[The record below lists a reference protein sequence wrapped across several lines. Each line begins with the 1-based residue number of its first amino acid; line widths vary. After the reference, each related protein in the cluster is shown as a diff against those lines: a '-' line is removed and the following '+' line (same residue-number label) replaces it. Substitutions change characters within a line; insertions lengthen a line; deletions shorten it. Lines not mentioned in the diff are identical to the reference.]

1 MMTDRSSCP
10 VSVSASDIDELGSR
24 IVGMAGRLAA
34 ATCRWLL
41 LVAEFDVRDGAGT
54 FGLASTSRWL
64 CYACGLS
71 RRTAI
76 DHVRVARV
84 LAAFPALV
92 ESMSAGRISYS
103 HVRAISRV
111 ARAGEERLVGD
122 LIMVAEH
129 GTVGQLEIVVRGLR
143 TVEDNEQTPA
153 SVEEYAAWSWSSES
167 QWRLSARLDPE
178 RGAVVQK
185 TVETIART
193 EGISYADALVRMAD
207 IAFAAVNDHE
217 TPLREL
223 RGDER
228 AAVVIHLDAADL
240 PAEDGQVRSRERIQ
254 STRSAER
261 PPRPYARIAD
271 GPGLPDR
278 VIKRLLCSGRIRTV
292 IHEHGNVRDLGRSH
306 RVVTDRQYRAL
317 LIRDRSRCG
326 HPGCATTRGLQAHH
340 VRHWLHGG
348 RTDLANLLLL
358 CQAHHL
364 AHHDGEYTITLRSG
378 GRFRFTLAD
387 GTDLPAH
394 INPADHITTHC
405 PIDTEHPQV
414 AQNAATTK
422 WDGQHLDRHY
432 AISVLAQR
440 RTKNERPSAAR

>member
-1 MMTDRSSCP
+1 MNTTQSPCVAT
-10 VSVSASDIDELGSR
+10 VSGSAVDELGSR

-111 ARAGEERLVGD
+111 AHAGEDQLVGD

-129 GTVGQLEIVVRGLR
+129 GTVGQLEIMVRGLR
-143 TVEDNEQTPA
+143 TVEDNDKGAAP
-153 SVEEYAAWSWSSES
+153 VEEYAAWSWSSES

-178 RGAVVQK
+178 RGVVVQK
-185 TVETIART
+185 AVEMIART
-193 EGISYADALVRMAD
+193 EGISHAEALVRMAD
-207 IAFAAVNDHE
+207 IALAAVNDSD

-228 AAVVIHLDAADL
+228 AAIVIHLGAADL
-240 PAEDGQVRSRERIQ
+240 PAEDGPVRSPERTGRTCSAERTQ
-254 STRSAER
+254 PTRSAER
-261 PPRPYARIAD
+261 TP
-271 GPGLPDR
+271 
-278 VIKRLLCSGRIRTV
+278 
-292 IHEHGNVRDLGRSH
+292 
-306 RVVTDRQYRAL
+306 
-317 LIRDRSRCG
+317 
-326 HPGCATTRGLQAHH
+326 
-340 VRHWLHGG
+340 
-348 RTDLANLLLL
+348 
-358 CQAHHL
+358 
-364 AHHDGEYTITLRSG
+364 
-378 GRFRFTLAD
+378 
-387 GTDLPAH
+387 
-394 INPADHITTHC
+394 
-405 PIDTEHPQV
+405 
-414 AQNAATTK
+414 
-422 WDGQHLDRHY
+422 
-432 AISVLAQR
+432 
-440 RTKNERPSAAR
+440 